1 MEGISDDVSSG
12 APASVPPYDSR
23 VPTTGPT
30 FREALRVWLHVGVN
44 SFGGPAGQIAVLH
57 REIVE
62 RRKWITEAR
71 FLHAL
76 DLCMLLPGPEA
87 QQLAVYSGWLLHGV
101 RGGLAA
107 GLLFVAPG
115 AVVMLGLSFLYV
127 EAAELDWFQA
137 LFFGIKAGVVA
148 LVVIAA
154 CRIAARALT
163 TPLSR
168 ALAAAAFLATWFF
181 GVPFP
186 IVISSALALGFLVER
201 VAPGALRAH
210 ATTDPVLFEGP
221 APSIRRSARTALLGL
236 TIWLAPVALVVAL
249 DPGGGIQAEAARF
262 FTGASVLT
270 FGGAYAALSYTAEHA
285 VELHGW
291 LTPGEMADGL
301 GFAESTPGPLILV
314 LQFVAFVGAHHEPGR
329 FAPSIA
335 GMFATAVM
343 LWTTFAP
350 CFLWIFLFAPWMERA
365 RASRMLTGA
374 LAAATAVVVG
384 VVVDLVVWFATHV
397 LFREAR
403 VVDVVGFRL
412 ELPRPTSVDWAAV
425 AIAALAYW
433 LLARRRWPLL
443 AVLATCAALG
453 FAARTWG

>member
-1 MEGISDDVSSG
+1 M
-12 APASVPPYDSR
+12 PPS
-23 VPTTGPT
+23 GPT
-30 FREALRVWLHVGVN
+30 FREALRVWLHVGLN

-62 RRKWITEAR
+62 RRQWIAEAR

-87 QQLAVYSGWLLHGV
+87 QQLAVYSGWLLHGI
-101 RGGLAA
+101 RGGLTA

-115 AVVMLGLSFLYV
+115 AVVMLGLCFLYV
-127 EAAELDWFQA
+127 EAADLDWFQA

-148 LVVIAA
+148 LIVIAVG
-154 CRIAARALT
+154 RIAARALT
-163 TPLSR
+163 TLLSR
-168 ALAAAAFLATWFF
+168 VLAAAAFLATWFF

-186 IVISSALALGFLVER
+186 IVISSALALGFVVER
-201 VAPGALRAH
+201 VAPGSLRAH
-210 ATTDPVLFEGP
+210 ETTDPVLLEGP
-221 APSIRRSARTALLGL
+221 APSIRRSVRTAALGL
-236 TIWLAPVALVVAL
+236 AIWLAPVALVVAL
-249 DPGGGIQAEAARF
+249 DPGGGIQAAAARF

-285 VELHGW
+285 VDFHGW

-314 LQFVAFVGAHHEPGR
+314 LQFVAFVGGHHHPGS
-329 FAPSIA
+329 FAPWIA
-335 GMFATAVM
+335 GVLATAVM

-384 VVVDLVVWFATHV
+384 VVVDLAAWFATHV

-403 VVDVVGFRL
+403 VVDVVGFQI
-412 ELPRPTSVDWAAV
+412 ELPAPASVDFAGVAVAAV
-425 AIAALAYW
+425 AYL
-433 LLARRRWPLL
+433 LLARLRWPLL
-443 AVLATCAALG
+443 AVLAICAALG
-453 FAARTWG
+453 FVARTWI